1 MWDNKFYALKVGM
14 PYQPVSGEKM
24 KKEIFIQLKPG
35 SSTEFTDVSTD
46 AKIPAQEARSEW

>member
-1 MWDNKFYALKVGM
+1 MLRILLLIDEGK
-14 PYQPVSGEKM
+14 KM